1 MNSLAD
7 QLKGLKIEK
16 EFGSSDIALL
26 APVPKVLLDSAIDPP
41 WSGHVAFGSRN
52 FEAFRKLDEIRK
64 KESVDTLIYESHTDD
79 TPISPRCI
87 WQASYIKAHETDDG
101 SLDKNLR
108 KKLRTP
114 AMLSHPADIIG
125 HWAVYWEVKNLR
137 KIDSEEIIKIGDLCG
152 LDRKAFYKHGFIPR
166 GPVIIIHP

>member
-7 QLKGLKIEK
+7 QLKNFRVEK
-16 EFGSSDIALL
+16 EFGPNDIALL

-52 FEAFRKLDEIRK
+52 FEVFRKLDEMRK
-64 KESVDTLIYESHTDD
+64 GVPVDTFIYESHTDD
-79 TPISPRCI
+79 TPTSPRCI
-87 WQASYIKAHETDDG
+87 WHAIYIMAHETDDG

-108 KKLRTP
+108 TKLRTP
-114 AMLSHPADIIG
+114 AMLTHPADRIG
-125 HWAVYWEVKNLR
+125 HWAVYWEVRKLR
-137 KIDSEEIIKIGDLCG
+137 KVDSKEIVKIGNLCG
-152 LDRKAFYKHGFIPR
+152 LDRKAFYKRGFIPR